1 MKTNNRKNDK
11 DMATLDQIFGNTKL
25 TENGDIAYSSTS
37 NALLDVLFMTEY
49 YQKHLEEVP
58 SIGTDEKARLFAMFI
73 RDPRFGLGRRDL
85 GRTLM
90 KNAGNTFAE
99 IIMAGRYDD
108 IWTMFRQDR
117 EMFHQALD
125 FLFAEIQKGN
135 ELAKK
140 WMPRYSSKNL
150 MVAREIANY
159 WGMNKQQYGH
169 FIKADTTV
177 EQKLSRHNDDEINF
191 EHVPSLASIKYAHAF
206 STKETL
212 KERYAQYM
220 EAVKAGEKKL
230 NVTTT
235 TPYDLYKAAD
245 TLLANADIFFDKL
258 EKISGSWIPVVDTSG
273 SMQDG
278 NDSFGKALSIGHYL
292 AKCSTYAPNKVI
304 SFSSRPQLI
313 ELGVDKPNTSY
324 WGYSR
329 SIRQG
334 YSQYAKEINSMYT
347 GDCSNT
353 DFGAVMRMLQ
363 QLDRQNAPEY
373 IVVLSDM
380 EFDYGSS
387 MSKDA
392 TMALFRRNNFP
403 TKIVWWNFNSR
414 NTTVP
419 TKDSYGNVFI
429 SGYNPMLLKFL
440 QASFD
445 GASFLDILL
454 EEYRKYLEKNIIKV
468 A

>member
-1 MKTNNRKNDK
+1 
-11 DMATLDQIFGNTKL
+11 MATLDQIFGNTKL

-108 IWTMFRQDR
+108 IWAMFRQDR

-191 EHVPSLASIKYAHAF
+191 EHVPSLASIKYAKAF
-206 STKETL
+206 ATKETL
-212 KERYAQYM
+212 KERYAKYM
-220 EAVKAGEKKL
+220 ELVKAGEKKL
-230 NVTTT
+230 NVSTT
-235 TPYDLYKAAD
+235 TPYDLYKASD
-245 TLLANADIFFDKL
+245 NLAENADIFFEKL
-258 EKISGSWIPVVDTSG
+258 EKIAGSWIPVVDTSG

-313 ELGVDKPNTSY
+313 ELGVDKPRSS

-329 SIRQG
+329 AIRQEK
-334 YSQYAKEINSMYT
+334 SQYAKEINSMYT

-353 DFGAVMRMLQ
+353 DFGAVMRLLQ
-363 QLDRQNAPEY
+363 QLDRANAPEY

-392 TMALFRRNNFP
+392 TMALFRQNNFP

-414 NTTVP
+414 ATTCP
-419 TKDSYGNVFI
+419 ETDAYGNIFI

-440 QASFD
+440 EAGFN
-445 GASFLDILL
+445 ANTFLDKLL
-454 EEYRKYLEKNIIKV
+454 SEYQKYLEKQIAV

>member
-1 MKTNNRKNDK
+1 MKTNNSKNDK
-11 DMATLDQIFGNTKL
+11 DMSTLDQIFGNTKL

-49 YQKHLEEVP
+49 YQKHLDQVP
-58 SIGTDEKARLFAMFI
+58 NIGSDAKARLFAMFI

-85 GRTLM
+85 GRALM
-90 KNAGNTFAE
+90 KNAGNCFDE

-108 IWTMFRQDR
+108 IWSMFRQER

-125 FLFAEIQKGN
+125 FLRAEIEKGN

-140 WMPRYSSKNL
+140 WMPRYSSKDL
-150 MVAREIANY
+150 MVAREIAHY

-169 FIKADTTV
+169 FIKVDTTV
-177 EQKLSRHNDDEINF
+177 EQQLSRHWDDAINF

-206 STKETL
+206 ATKETL
-212 KERYAQYM
+212 KERYAKYM

-245 TLLANADIFFDKL
+245 TLQANADIFFDKL
-258 EKISGSWIPVVDTSG
+258 EKISGNWIPVVDTSG
-273 SMQDG
+273 SMQDR

-313 ELGVDKPNTSY
+313 ELGVDKPKTY
-324 WGYSR
+324 YGEYSR
-329 SIRQG
+329 DIRQE

-353 DFGAVMRMLQ
+353 DFGAVMHMLQ
-363 QLDRQNAPEY
+363 QLDRENAPEY

-392 TMALFRRNNFP
+392 TMALFRQNNFP

-440 QASFD
+440 EASFD

-454 EEYRKYLEKNIIKV
+454 EEYHKYLEKQIAV

>member
-1 MKTNNRKNDK
+1 MKTNNSKNDK

-108 IWTMFRQDR
+108 IWAMFRQDR

-150 MVAREIANY
+150 MVAREIASY

-212 KERYAQYM
+212 KERYAKYM

-245 TLLANADIFFDKL
+245 TLQANADIFFDKL

-273 SMQDG
+273 SMQDS

-313 ELGVDKPNTSY
+313 ELGVDKPKASY

-329 SIRQG
+329 SIRQE

-363 QLDRQNAPEY
+363 QLDREHAPEY

-392 TMALFRRNNFP
+392 TMALFRENNFP

-429 SGYNPMLLKFL
+429 SGYNPMLLKFVE
-440 QASFD
+440 ASFD

-454 EEYRKYLEKNIIKV
+454 EEYQKYLEKQVGV

>member
-1 MKTNNRKNDK
+1 M
-11 DMATLDQIFGNTKL
+11 TLEQVFNKKL
-25 TENGDIAYSSTS
+25 TENGDISYSSTS
-37 NALLDVLFMTEY
+37 NTLLDVLFMTEY
-49 YQKHLEEVP
+49 YQKHLDQVP
-58 SIGTDEKARLFAMFI
+58 NIGSDEKARLFAMFI

-90 KNAGNTFAE
+90 KNAGNTFSE
-99 IIMAGRYDD
+99 IIVAGRYDD
-108 IWTMFRQDR
+108 IWAMFHQDH
-117 EMFHQALD
+117 EMFHKALD

-150 MVAREIANY
+150 LVARKIANY

-212 KERYAQYM
+212 KERYAKYI
-220 EAVKAGEKKL
+220 EDVKAGKKKL

-245 TLLANADIFFDKL
+245 TLQANADIFFDKL

-273 SMQDG
+273 SMEDS

-292 AKCSTYAPNKVI
+292 AKCSIYAPNKVI

-313 ELGVDKPNTSY
+313 ELGVDKPKSY
-324 WGYSR
+324 CGCPINYEH
-329 SIRQG
+329 
-334 YSQYAKEINSMYT
+334 SQYAKEINSMYT

-363 QLDRQNAPEY
+363 QLDRKNAPEY

-380 EFDYGSS
+380 EFDDGSS
-387 MSKDA
+387 MSKDT
-392 TMALFRRNNFP
+392 TMALFHQNNFP

-414 NTTVP
+414 NITCPET
-419 TKDSYGNVFI
+419 DDYGNIFI

-440 QASFD
+440 KVGFD
-445 GASFLDILL
+445 GKAFL
-454 EEYRKYLEKNIIKV
+454 EELLNEYQKYLDTL
-468 A
+468 

>member
-1 MKTNNRKNDK
+1 MKTNNSKNDK

-108 IWTMFRQDR
+108 IWAMFRQDR

-125 FLFAEIQKGN
+125 FLFTEIQKGN

-191 EHVPSLASIKYAHAF
+191 EHVPSLASIKYAKAF
-206 STKETL
+206 ATKETL
-212 KERYAQYM
+212 KERYAKYM
-220 EAVKAGEKKL
+220 ELVKAGEKKL
-230 NVTTT
+230 NVSTT
-235 TPYDLYKAAD
+235 TPYDLYKASD
-245 TLLANADIFFDKL
+245 NLAENADIFFDKL
-258 EKISGSWIPVVDTSG
+258 EKIAGSWIPVVDTSG

-313 ELGVDKPNTSY
+313 ELGVDKPRSS

-329 SIRQG
+329 AIRQEK
-334 YSQYAKEINSMYT
+334 SQYAKEINSMYT

-353 DFGAVMRMLQ
+353 DFGAVMRLLQ
-363 QLDRQNAPEY
+363 QLDRANAPEY

-392 TMALFRRNNFP
+392 TMALFRQNNFP

-414 NTTVP
+414 ATTCP
-419 TKDSYGNVFI
+419 ETDAYGNIFI

-440 QASFD
+440 EAGFN
-445 GASFLDILL
+445 ANTFLDKLL
-454 EEYRKYLEKNIIKV
+454 SEYQKYLEKQIAV

>member
-85 GRTLM
+85 GRALM

-245 TLLANADIFFDKL
+245 TLQANADIFFDKL

-392 TMALFRRNNFP
+392 TMALFRKNKFP

-414 NTTVP
+414 ATTCP
-419 TKDSYGNVFI
+419 ETDAYGNIFI

-440 QASFD
+440 EAGFN
-445 GASFLDILL
+445 ANTFLDKLL
-454 EEYRKYLEKNIIKV
+454 DEYQKYLEKQIAV

>member
-245 TLLANADIFFDKL
+245 TLQANADIFFDKL

-313 ELGVDKPNTSY
+313 ELGVDKPETSY

-380 EFDYGSS
+380 EFDYGSN

-392 TMALFRRNNFP
+392 TMALFRKNNFP

-454 EEYRKYLEKNIIKV
+454 DEYQKYLEKQV
-468 A
+468 AVA

>member
-1 MKTNNRKNDK
+1 
-11 DMATLDQIFGNTKL
+11 MATLDQIFGNTKL

-313 ELGVDKPNTSY
+313 ELGVDKPETSY

-392 TMALFRRNNFP
+392 TMALFRKNNFP

-454 EEYRKYLEKNIIKV
+454 EEYCKYLEKNIIKV